1 MRFNTSKQDAQ
12 PELQKH
18 EAAPA
23 GAVPRRAQQY
33 IILGVASLIVLI
45 ALFAGHSSSAR
56 AADPQS
62 NDPATQVSAP
72 PARQLAQFQRRMER
86 LQAAEQAGAA
96 AGAGNDPP
104 ANAREQAL
112 EQNQAEGNEPQP
124 DPRLEQQRERRYQ
137 SRFASNIALSYWPG
151 QQNDTAQDPQPAAD
165 LASHLQQLLA
175 ANQSQPLSAMPPI
188 NALTGLPAALPSAPA
203 KPKPAKANSAPPALD
218 QYVLFE
224 GTILDAVL
232 LNRLVGDFAGPVEC
246 MVTHNVYSPN
256 REHLL
261 IPIGTKALG
270 EASQVSSFGQRRLAV
285 AFHRLILPNG
295 ASYPLDQ
302 FTGLNQSGATGLHD
316 QVNHHYF
323 QIFGASLAIGL
334 LGGAAEA
341 STNAGYNATGRDLY
355 VQGVGSGMS
364 QASMQVLNRFLN
376 VMPTLTIREGHR
388 VEIYLTG
395 DLLLP
400 AYHDHG

>member
-1 MRFNTSKQDAQ
+1 MRFNANHQDAQ

-18 EAAPA
+18 ETAPA

-45 ALFAGHSSSAR
+45 ALFAGHSSSA
-56 AADPQS
+56 AAANPQS
-62 NDPATQVSAP
+62 NNPATQVNAP

-86 LQAAEQAGAA
+86 LQAAEQAGA
-96 AGAGNDPP
+96 GNDPP
-104 ANAREQAL
+104 GNAREQAL
-112 EQNQAEGNEPQP
+112 EQNQAKGNDPPPQP
-124 DPRLEQQRERRYQ
+124 NPRLEQRRARRYQ

-151 QQNDTAQDPQPAAD
+151 QQGSTPQNPSQAVNPNSG
-165 LASHLQQLLA
+165 LRRLLA
-175 ANQSQPLSAMPPI
+175 ATESQNQQLPAIPPI
-188 NALTGLPAALPSAPA
+188 NALTGLPAAMPSAPA
-203 KPKPAKANSAPPALD
+203 KSVRAAVKTTPSRPAPG

-224 GTILDAVL
+224 GTIVDAVL

-246 MVTHNVYSPN
+246 MVTHNVYSPD

-261 IPIGTKALG
+261 IPIGTKVLG
-270 EASQVSSFGQRRLAV
+270 EASQVASFGQRRLAV

-295 ASYPLDQ
+295 ASYPLNQ

-364 QASMQVLNRFLN
+364 
-376 VMPTLTIREGHR
+376 
-388 VEIYLTG
+388 
-395 DLLLP
+395 
-400 AYHDHG
+400 